1 MKIVLDTNV
10 FVSAVLNPLGKPALI
25 LKKVREGSLQLL
37 ISEKMVEEI
46 KEVFLYPHIQ
56 KRLPCLQTP
65 EQIDDFLGELLM
77 FAEVTTGKYQVE
89 VISADADDNKFLECA
104 LEGQADLIVSG
115 DQHLKDLKT
124 FQGIEIVSPDELLK
138 KLRP

>member
-10 FVSAVLNPLGKPALI
+10 LVSAVLNPLGKPALI

-37 ISEKMVEEI
+37 ISEEMVTEI

-56 KRLPCLQTP
+56 KRLHCLQTP
-65 EQIDDFLGELLM
+65 EQIEDFLGELLM
-77 FAEVTTGKYQVE
+77 FAEVTTGKYKVE
-89 VISADADDNKFLECA
+89 VVSADADDNKFLECA

-115 DQHLKDLKT
+115 DQHLKDLKI
-124 FQGIEIVSPDELLK
+124 FQGIEIISPDELLK
-138 KLRP
+138 NLRP